1 MAGPDL
7 SELRLPS
14 THALDGRSFTL
25 ANARTLPIDESWD
38 VVEIAPDIYFADVAV
53 PPHGALTAVL
63 DLAAGWTLIV
73 DQRRDPAAAGRGPA
87 ATHTF
92 TVAGLDGFAH
102 RRPAPEPTTDLIGRW
117 HRYRYGEHNL
127 YEHIYVSGDRFVSHN
142 VDTEGTPDRA
152 DCHPVSV
159 WKIAPG
165 LYLIAWRE
173 FDSQAS
179 MVMAENLTDLRAT
192 GKALHPASPASS
204 VSVPIGG
211 LILPVTVIFPQ
222 EDS

>member
-14 THALDGRSFTL
+14 TSALDGRSFTL
-25 ANARTLPIDESWD
+25 ADGRTLPIDGSWD
-38 VVEIAPDIYFADVAV
+38 VVEIARDIFFADVAV

-63 DLAAGWTLIV
+63 DLAAGWALTV
-73 DQRRDPAAAGRGPA
+73 DQRRDPAVGGRGPA

-92 TVAGLDGFAH
+92 TVAGLDGFA
-102 RRPAPEPTTDLIGRW
+102 RRGPAPEPTTDLIGHW

-142 VDTEGTPDRA
+142 VDTAGTPDRA

-159 WKIAPG
+159 WKVAPG

-179 MVMAENLTDLRAT
+179 MVLAENLTDLRAT
-192 GKALHPASPASS
+192 GKALHPASPDSS

-211 LILPVTVIFPQ
+211 LILPVTVIFPK
-222 EDS
+222 EGS